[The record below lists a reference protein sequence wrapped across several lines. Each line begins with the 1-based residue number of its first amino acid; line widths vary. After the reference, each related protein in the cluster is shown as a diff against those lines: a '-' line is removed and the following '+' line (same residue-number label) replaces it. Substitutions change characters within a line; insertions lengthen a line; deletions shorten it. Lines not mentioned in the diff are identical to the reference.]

1 MQKNDYLLMTKIP
14 EMINLSPQFEPLKQP
29 DTYKNIIPSSF
40 NAPDEKTAYY
50 LELLKQSVVD
60 PTMEI
65 EADQACLWINGKTE
79 NSVVGTLGNFSLYV
93 GKAKSRKTFLIMAA
107 LAAIIDR
114 GAILAFRGFLPI
126 DKRTSLFFD
135 TEQGKFHVLRTVK
148 RICSLIAINIPT
160 NFIAYGLRK
169 YKPEERLAMIE
180 AAIYNT
186 PGLGFVVIDGIRD
199 LITAINDEEQATMI
213 TSRLLKWTEELK
225 IHIIVVL
232 HQNKTDKNPRGVI
245 GTELINKA
253 ETVLSIAKDEKN
265 KEISI
270 VDAEYCRDKDPES
283 FAFEIL
289 SDGLPHLVNDWQAK
303 TARAGNPKQL
313 IPNNFE
319 YSIHYAVL
327 SEVFKIVPKPLANI
341 LYKTLKIQFQKL
353 YNLNL
358 SDNKIVEFVTYYK
371 SEGLLTVNETKKTN
385 ERFHILSENMQVN

>member
-1 MQKNDYLLMTKIP
+1 MSDLNP
-14 EMINLSPQFEPLKQP
+14 VFEPLKQP
-29 DTYKNIIPSSF
+29 NTFKDIIPLCF
-40 NAPDEKTAYY
+40 NTPDEKTTHY
-50 LELLKQSVVD
+50 LELLKQSIVD

-65 EADQACLWINGKTE
+65 EADQACLWINGITE

-107 LAAIIDR
+107 LAAIIEM
-114 GAILAFRGFLPI
+114 GPILAFRGYLPTG
-126 DKRTSLFFD
+126 KRLSLFFD
-135 TEQGKFHVLRTVK
+135 TEQGKYHVFRTVK
-148 RICSLIAINIPT
+148 RICSLTGIDVPK

-253 ETVLSIAKDEKN
+253 ETVLSIAKDEKH

-270 VDAEYCRDKDPES
+270 VEAEYCRDKDPES

-289 SDGLPHLVNDWQAK
+289 GDGLPHLVNDWKAK
-303 TARAGNPKQL
+303 TTRTGKPKPL
-313 IPNNFE
+313 TPGELDN
-319 YSIHYAVL
+319 STHYTVL
-327 SEVFKIVPKPLANI
+327 LEVFKIDPKPLANI
-341 LYKTLKIQFQKL
+341 LYKNLKIQFKKL
-353 YNLNL
+353 YNLDL

-371 SEGLLTVNETKKTN
+371 SKGLISVSETKKTN
-385 ERFHILSENMQVN
+385 ERFHILSECQQDN